1 MADRSH
7 LSIGEVLSLLQDDF
21 PDVTI
26 SKIRFLESQG
36 LLDPERTP
44 SGYRKFYEGDIERL
58 RWILRH
64 QRDHFLP
71 LKVIKDRLEESAA
84 RGLVVPPDEPM
95 SPAEGAAAGGDS
107 TPQHM
112 SSAPAVEGEAAEG
125 DDDFSPIPA
134 AVRARPGRNL
144 AGLPGA
150 EPAPITAS
158 VATAPAPTAPPPAPP
173 VSAPEPTAVPE
184 PTPEPAPVAAARPA
198 PVGRPAPTMPRL
210 PVPAE
215 TGDTPLDGGVS
226 GGSFSAEELLAA
238 TGLEPRDLADLTRF
252 GLVVGRTVGGDTF
265 YDEDAL
271 VAARSAAGFVKFG
284 IEARHLR
291 MYKVAAEREAG
302 FMEQVVMPLLK
313 QRNPTARQQA
323 AETLGEL
330 ARLGDLMRAA
340 LLRTALRDHTEPR

>member
-44 SGYRKFYEGDIERL
+44 SGYRKFYETDIERL

-71 LKVIKDRLEESAA
+71 LKVMKDRLEESAA
-84 RGLVVPPDEPM
+84 AGLMVPPDEPAP
-95 SPAEGAAAGGDS
+95 PATSETPSLFEPGADGVGAA
-107 TPQHM
+107 P
-112 SSAPAVEGEAAEG
+112 
-125 DDDFSPIPA
+125 
-134 AVRARPGRNL
+134 RATRS
-144 AGLPGA
+144 
-150 EPAPITAS
+150 E
-158 VATAPAPTAPPPAPP
+158 
-173 VSAPEPTAVPE
+173 
-184 PTPEPAPVAAARPA
+184 PVAAAVVEPPPPSPTTPSPSAASPTVVSPPASAPASRVTPPPPPHADVPARNTRPA
-198 PVGRPAPTMPRL
+198 PSLPPLATPRSTMS
-210 PVPAE
+210 
-215 TGDTPLDGGVS
+215 PLDEGPTGVS
-226 GGSFSAEELLAA
+226 LTLDELVSS
-238 TGLEPRDLADLTRF
+238 TGLTARELGDLTRF
-252 GLVVGRTVGGDTF
+252 GLLTGYQVGGDTF
-265 YDEDAL
+265 YDGDAL
-271 VAARSAAGFVKFG
+271 IVARTAAGFMRFG

-323 AETLGEL
+323 AENLSEM
-330 ARLGDLMRAA
+330 ARLGEMLRSA
-340 LLRTALRDHTEPR
+340 LLRSALRGHTIPGR

>member
-71 LKVIKDRLEESAA
+71 LKVMKDRLEEAA
-84 RGLVVPPDEPM
+84 AAGLVVPPDEP
-95 SPAEGAAAGGDS
+95 
-107 TPQHM
+107 
-112 SSAPAVEGEAAEG
+112 
-125 DDDFSPIPA
+125 PA
-134 AVRARPGRNL
+134 AVPPAAPSLFEEAREERA
-144 AGLPGA
+144 A
-150 EPAPITAS
+150 TA
-158 VATAPAPTAPPPAPP
+158 APAPEVAALI
-173 VSAPEPTAVPE
+173 EE
-184 PTPEPAPVAAARPA
+184 PEPAPAPSAAPRAT
-198 PVGRPAPTMPRL
+198 RPAPTMPAL
-210 PVPAE
+210 PVRPAMN
-215 TGDTPLDGGVS
+215 PLDAGPTGVS
-226 GGSFSAEELLAA
+226 FTLEELSEAS
-238 TGLEPRDLADLTRF
+238 GLTQRELGDLARY
-252 GLVVGRTVGGDTF
+252 GLLAGHSVAGDTF
-265 YDEDAL
+265 YDGDAL
-271 VAARSAAGFVKFG
+271 IVARTAAGFVRFG

-323 AETLGEL
+323 AENLGEL
-330 ARLGDLMRAA
+330 ARLGEQLRSA
-340 LLRTALRDHTEPR
+340 LLRGALRDHTDLR

>member
-1 MADRSH
+1 MPDRSH

-71 LKVIKDRLEESAA
+71 LKVMKDRLEESTAA
-84 RGLVVPPDEPM
+84 GLMVPPDEP
-95 SPAEGAAAGGDS
+95 PAATAPSLFEGSDVGGSAATEARREGAA
-107 TPQHM
+107 T
-112 SSAPAVEGEAAEG
+112 SAPAP
-125 DDDFSPIPA
+125 PIPA
-134 AVRARPGRNL
+134 AVSPARPK
-144 AGLPGA
+144 P
-150 EPAPITAS
+150 S
-158 VATAPAPTAPPPAPP
+158 
-173 VSAPEPTAVPE
+173 PEPSRPS
-184 PTPEPAPVAAARPA
+184 RPA
-198 PVGRPAPTMPRL
+198 PSLPAMP
-210 PVPAE
+210 VNHAVN
-215 TGDTPLDGGVS
+215 PLDGGPT
-226 GGSFSAEELLAA
+226 GASFSIEELVEA
-238 TGLEPRDLADLTRF
+238 TGLSHRDLGDLTRY
-252 GLVVGRTVGGDTF
+252 GLLSGYQVGGDTF
-265 YDEDAL
+265 YDGDAL
-271 VAARSAAGFVKFG
+271 VVARTAAGFMRFG

-323 AETLGEL
+323 AENLGEM
-330 ARLGDLMRAA
+330 ARLGESLRSA
-340 LLRTALRDHTEPR
+340 LLRGALRGHTNPGR

>member
-1 MADRSH
+1 MPERSH

-84 RGLVVPPDEPM
+84 AGLMVPPDEPA
-95 SPAEGAAAGGDS
+95 PASVPTPPSLFEDGAEEPGPVPQPVPARQAAR
-107 TPQHM
+107 
-112 SSAPAVEGEAAEG
+112 SSAVTALIEG
-125 DDDFSPIPA
+125 
-134 AVRARPGRNL
+134 
-144 AGLPGA
+144 
-150 EPAPITAS
+150 
-158 VATAPAPTAPPPAPP
+158 P
-173 VSAPEPTAVPE
+173 VSAPAAAPAKAPAEAPSRHPRGVPSL
-184 PTPEPAPVAAARPA
+184 PPLPAPSSRAN
-198 PVGRPAPTMPRL
+198 
-210 PVPAE
+210 
-215 TGDTPLDGGVS
+215 PLDEGPTGVS
-226 GGSFSAEELLAA
+226 FTLEELAA
-238 TGLEPRDLADLTRF
+238 TSGLSLRELGDLTRF
-252 GLVVGRTVGGDTF
+252 GLLNGYQVGGDTF
-265 YDEDAL
+265 YDGDAL
-271 VAARSAAGFVKFG
+271 VVARTAAGFMRFG

-323 AETLGEL
+323 AENLGEM
-330 ARLGDLMRAA
+330 ARLGET
-340 LLRTALRDHTEPR
+340 LRTALLRAALRGHTAPGR

>member
-44 SGYRKFYEGDIERL
+44 SGYRKFYEPDIERL

-71 LKVIKDRLEESAA
+71 LKVMKDRLEEATKQ
-84 RGLVVPPDEPM
+84 GLGVPPDEP
-95 SPAEGAAAGGDS
+95 
-107 TPQHM
+107 
-112 SSAPAVEGEAAEG
+112 
-125 DDDFSPIPA
+125 PA
-134 AVRARPGRNL
+134 AP
-144 AGLPGA
+144 P
-150 EPAPITAS
+150 
-158 VATAPAPTAPPPAPP
+158 ATAPSLFEDGPALPDALVEPPT
-173 VSAPEPTAVPE
+173 EPLA
-184 PTPEPAPVAAARPA
+184 PAPVETPPA
-198 PVGRPAPTMPRL
+198 VAPSSSRGARPAPTMPAL
-210 PVPAE
+210 PVRPSLNPLDAGPTGVSFTLE
-215 TGDTPLDGGVS
+215 ELSEASGLTQRQLGELPRYGRLAGHTVAGDTVFDG
-226 GGSFSAEELLAA
+226 
-238 TGLEPRDLADLTRF
+238 
-252 GLVVGRTVGGDTF
+252 
-265 YDEDAL
+265 DAL
-271 VAARSAAGFVKFG
+271 IVARTAAGFVRFG

-323 AETLGEL
+323 ADNLGEL
-330 ARLGDLMRAA
+330 AALGEQLRSA
-340 LLRTALRDHTEPR
+340 LLRGALRDLS

>member
-44 SGYRKFYEGDIERL
+44 SGYRKFYEPDIERL

-84 RGLVVPPDEPM
+84 QGLVVPPDEP
-95 SPAEGAAAGGDS
+95 P
-107 TPQHM
+107 PVP
-112 SSAPAVEGEAAEG
+112 PAVAPSLFEEGGAPPEAAPGVAAPVG
-125 DDDFSPIPA
+125 DTP
-134 AVRARPGRNL
+134 V
-144 AGLPGA
+144 
-150 EPAPITAS
+150 PAP
-158 VATAPAPTAPPPAPP
+158 V
-173 VSAPEPTAVPE
+173 EDAVPE
-184 PTPEPAPVAAARPA
+184 RPARPAAPRPVAPRPAPALPPLPVAAEA
-198 PVGRPAPTMPRL
+198 PN
-210 PVPAE
+210 
-215 TGDTPLDGGVS
+215 PLDPGPT
-226 GGSFSAEELLAA
+226 GGSFSLDELA
-238 TGLEPRDLADLTRF
+238 TASGLTTRELADLERF
-252 GLVVGRTVGGDTF
+252 GLLTGHLVGGDTF
-265 YDEDAL
+265 YDGDAMV
-271 VAARSAAGFVKFG
+271 VARTAAGFVRFG

-313 QRNPTARQQA
+313 QRNPTARKQA
-323 AETLGEL
+323 AENLAEL
-330 ARLGDLMRAA
+330 ARLGEQLRAA
-340 LLRTALRDHTEPR
+340 LLRTALSEHTDPR

>member
-71 LKVIKDRLEESAA
+71 LKVIKDRLEDSAR

-95 SPAEGAAAGGDS
+95 PEPNAGQPADE
-107 TPQHM
+107 TVPQHM
-112 SSAPAVEGEAAEG
+112 SGISVEEDPRA
-125 DDDFSPIPA
+125 DDTFSPIPA
-134 AVRARPGRNL
+134 AVRQRPGR
-144 AGLPGA
+144 GGGA
-150 EPAPITAS
+150 V
-158 VATAPAPTAPPPAPP
+158 VATAPVPAPVPTVVPPAATPA
-173 VSAPEPTAVPE
+173 APA
-184 PTPEPAPVAAARPA
+184 PEPAPVAAAPA
-198 PVGRPAPTMPRL
+198 PAARPTPTARPTPSMPPL
-210 PVPAE
+210 PMPAASA
-215 TGDTPLDGGVS
+215 GTPLDAGIT
-226 GGSFSAEELLAA
+226 GGSFTPEELLAA
-238 TGLEPRDLADLTRF
+238 SGLEPQALAELTKF

-271 VAARSAAGFVKFG
+271 VVARSAAGFVRFG

-302 FMEQVVMPLLK
+302 FMEQVVMPMLK

-330 ARLGDLMRAA
+330 ARLGDHMRAA
-340 LLRTALRDHTEPR
+340 LLRAALRDHTEPR

>member
-71 LKVIKDRLEESAA
+71 LKVMKDRLEEAA
-84 RGLVVPPDEPM
+84 TAGLVVPPDEPP
-95 SPAEGAAAGGDS
+95 PAVPPGPPSLFEDPREDGPAAAAAPS
-107 TPQHM
+107 T
-112 SSAPAVEGEAAEG
+112 
-125 DDDFSPIPA
+125 
-134 AVRARPGRNL
+134 
-144 AGLPGA
+144 A
-150 EPAPITAS
+150 EPK
-158 VATAPAPTAPPPAPP
+158 
-173 VSAPEPTAVPE
+173 APEPAAP
-184 PTPEPAPVAAARPA
+184 PTPVRTA
-198 PVGRPAPTMPRL
+198 RPAPTMPAL
-210 PVPAE
+210 PPRPSIN
-215 TGDTPLDGGVS
+215 PLDAGPTGVS
-226 GGSFSAEELLAA
+226 FTLEELADA
-238 TGLEPRDLADLTRF
+238 SGLTQRELGDLARF
-252 GLVVGRTVGGDTF
+252 GLLVGHSVAGDTF
-265 YDEDAL
+265 YDGDAL
-271 VAARSAAGFVKFG
+271 VVARTAAGFVRFG

-323 AETLGEL
+323 AENLGEL
-330 ARLGDLMRAA
+330 ARLGEQLRAA
-340 LLRTALRDHTEPR
+340 LLRGALRDHTDLR